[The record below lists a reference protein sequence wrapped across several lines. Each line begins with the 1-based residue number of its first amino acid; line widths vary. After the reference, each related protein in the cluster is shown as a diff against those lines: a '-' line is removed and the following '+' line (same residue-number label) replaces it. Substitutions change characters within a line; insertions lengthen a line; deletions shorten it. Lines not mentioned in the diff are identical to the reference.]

1 MKRKINLVRSSHI
14 LLKLFVKKYK
24 KITSLFDFS
33 RQLVT
38 FTRKLAENNAGK
50 LVTNNLRGTILLF
63 LAQESKSRTGRTR
76 NLAFAVTIRAEV
88 CSANQRDGLSGV
100 A

>member
-1 MKRKINLVRSSHI
+1 MEQKINSRTFTIYIIKIICKKNIKKLPRYLISHAN
-14 LLKLFVKKYK
+14 L
-24 KITSLFDFS
+24 
-33 RQLVT
+33 

-88 CSANQRDGLSGV
+88 CSANQHDGLSGV